1 MRLRAI
7 RRGASHSAFFEE
19 KKRDFMFDVTT
30 LPAGSSD
37 SVIVVGYP
45 KSGNKWLT
53 ALLADALR
61 LPVRP
66 AGNLSMAQL
75 AAQVNNS
82 LHLDPSQP
90 SPQGAKYHLL
100 PDQLLREIKTKP
112 KYLVYLYRD
121 VRFVVIASFCYLSR
135 LSHFAGHSNDIKRR
149 SPGQLLLNPIGAL
162 RYLRHRHLFA
172 RFLRK
177 FMEGAFRGDMAPRST
192 WMEHIQ
198 AWQTWARKHPETQ
211 VAFVAYEELL
221 DDTENQ
227 LARIIGQMGLPVPDM
242 NHLAGSVERQSFK
255 TQKLLRQ
262 SLAEKIKQLDKDGN
276 VAFAR
281 RGLSNE
287 WKNFLTRDM
296 AREINT
302 YAGSLLLD
310 LGYEQDPNWIAK
322 FE

>member
-1 MRLRAI
+1 
-7 RRGASHSAFFEE
+7 
-19 KKRDFMFDVTT
+19 MFDLNN
-30 LPAGSSD
+30 LPSVSSE
-37 SVIVVGYP
+37 SVLVVGYP

-66 AGNLSMAQL
+66 AGNVSMDEL

-90 SPQGAKYHLL
+90 TPQVAKYHLL
-100 PDQLLREIKTKP
+100 PDQLLHEINIQP
-112 KYLVYLYRD
+112 KHIVYLYRD
-121 VRFVVIASFCYLSR
+121 VRFVAIASFCYLSR
-135 LSHFAGHSNDIKRR
+135 LSHFTGHSNDIKRR
-149 SPGQLLLNPIGAL
+149 SPGQLLFNPIGAL
-162 RYLRHRHLFA
+162 RYLHRRLLFA

-177 FMEGAFRGDMAPRST
+177 FMDGSFRGEMTHHST
-192 WMEHIQ
+192 WTEHIE
-198 AWQTWARKHPETQ
+198 AWQMWARKHPETK

-227 LARIIGQMGLPVPDM
+227 LARVIGEMGLPVPDM

-255 TQKLLRQ
+255 TQKLLKQ
-262 SLAEKIKQLDKDGN
+262 SLADKIKQLDKEGN

-281 RGLSNE
+281 RGVSSE
-287 WKNFLTRDM
+287 WKNFLTCEM

-302 YAGSLLLD
+302 YAGSLILD
-310 LGYEQDPNWIAK
+310 LGYEQDPNWVEK